1 MSCVTRRDTAPM
13 LRDSVTKCSV
23 TQCSVTESVTQSDL
37 AKCPPLS
44 SHPSPAFLTQSS
56 LSQNMQLCNTLRKL
70 FINCVGVLCRMLRF
84 QGSEFLGFPWEAF
97 SPPTPPL
104 CHLLGECG
112 TRRHGMSQCRRY
124 SQLTLYTSHRH
135 KMFPSLVFCSSHPP
149 RPVLHAHAVTS
160 KHCSSLLHRRC
171 QFWTPFACWIIFKI
185 CTCKAIS
192 CRLDINVLQERSAI
206 HDETQLRHGD
216 TEPGQCQGRLLCSE
230 Q

>member
-1 MSCVTRRDTAPM
+1 M
-13 LRDSVTKCSV
+13 LRDSVTE
-23 TQCSVTESVTQSDL
+23 SVTESVTQCDP

-44 SHPSPAFLTQSS
+44 SHPSPAFLTPHS
-56 LSQNMQLCNTLRKL
+56 LKTCNFATLSE
-70 FINCVGVLCRMLRF
+70 NCSLTVSEYYVGRMLRF

-124 SQLTLYTSHRH
+124 SQLTLYTSHLH

-171 QFWTPFACWIIFKI
+171 QF
-185 CTCKAIS
+185 
-192 CRLDINVLQERSAI
+192 
-206 HDETQLRHGD
+206 
-216 TEPGQCQGRLLCSE
+216 
-230 Q
+230 